1 MVTQRLARIRDLKP
15 GDMQAILSIEY
26 KCFPDPYP
34 LSLLQSL
41 HAMHPDGFLIAELD
55 GKIVGYVLG
64 VLRWGA
70 TGHILAIAVDPPYQ
84 RQRVGSVLMAR
95 ILDRLRG
102 KGARGI
108 RLEARKS
115 NWVAQ
120 QFYLKLGFRLRE
132 EIPYYYEDGE
142 TAVAM
147 EYELK
152 R

>member
-34 LSLLQSL
+34 LSLLQRL
-41 HAMHPDGFLIAELD
+41 HAMHPDGFLIAEMD
-55 GKIVGYVLG
+55 GRIVGYVLG

-84 RQRVGSVLMAR
+84 RQRVGSALMTR
-95 ILDRLRG
+95 ILDRLRA
-102 KGARGI
+102 KGAKCI

-115 NWVAQ
+115 NWAAQ
-120 QFYLKLGFRLRE
+120 QFYLKLGFQLRE

-142 TAVAM
+142 TAIAM

-152 R
+152 S